1 MSVKQSL
8 LAILDQGACYGYQLR
23 SEFDRRTGGTWPL
36 NVGQIYG
43 TLDRLERDGFVERGE
58 ADDEGHVFWRITD
71 AGREEVGAW
80 LSTPV
85 PAAKGTRDELA
96 IKLAL
101 AATLPGIDVEAI
113 IQTQRIASLR
123 HLQELNRA
131 KYSGSADTAEELA
144 WSLVVDSMIFQTEA
158 QVRWL
163 DHTEQRLRMTP
174 IAPLALADDPAR
186 RGRPTKAART

>member
-1 MSVKQSL
+1 
-8 LAILDQGACYGYQLR
+8 
-23 SEFDRRTGGTWPL
+23 
-36 NVGQIYG
+36 
-43 TLDRLERDGFVERGE
+43 
-58 ADDEGHVFWRITD
+58 VFWRITD